1 MTGNP
6 KVGIDFG
13 TYLCMFLGQGQG
25 IPSLLIAKFIS
36 QVLHSGAHVP
46 VGITGQGATHL
57 NQRCVF

>member
-1 MTGNP
+1 MHA
-6 KVGIDFG
+6 
-13 TYLCMFLGQGQG
+13 LGQGQG